1 MLRLYKWTVCFLLS
15 VFSFCVPHTGQA
27 QVSAAIVSTHSAT
40 LEIPVKSWK
49 ALRDAQVVKQDFDFS
64 CGAAALATLLNH
76 FYGQT
81 LTEELL
87 LKAMDKGD
95 SRASFDDMTRALP
108 LFGFK
113 AEGFAANWDQL
124 TRLKIPVIVY
134 LKHRKNDHFS
144 VLRGIN
150 KDTVLLADPS
160 MGNRTYS
167 RQQFLSMWQTRHD
180 IQNTDLSGKF
190 LAVLPMHA
198 DIKAT
203 DNFFTKT
210 PVRQT
215 TVAM

>member
-1 MLRLYKWTVCFLLS
+1 MLRLYKWTVCFLLI

-40 LEIPVKSWK
+40 LEIPV
-49 ALRDAQVVKQDFDFS
+49 
-64 CGAAALATLLNH
+64 
-76 FYGQT
+76 
-81 LTEELL
+81 
-87 LKAMDKGD
+87 
-95 SRASFDDMTRALP
+95 MTRALP

-150 KDTVLLADPS
+150 KDTVFLADPS

-167 RQQFLSMWQTRHD
+167 RHQFLAMWQTRHD
-180 IQNTDLSGKF
+180 IQNADLSGKF

-198 DIKAT
+198 DIRAT

-215 TVAM
+215 TVATQSLATRWQPN